1 MPIISHI
8 VRPGRGKMPFQG
20 IVMNA
25 SRISPANT
33 PPAPRF
39 DRKFIDDHNL
49 LERYLDGKLPFK
61 GARDLENWCRAHP
74 EYISELKLPERA
86 QSSLK
91 LLEASGQPIDLREP
105 TPPWWKSPYVLIG
118 AGSAAF
124 VCLAAFWLL
133 FIKYEL
139 LQSRLEDTRRRIDQ
153 GPLVQPAATRNVY
166 VAPDHGPGI
175 DHARIVVNRSKP
187 ELLDVHVDLAYTN
200 KLNQFQMFVD
210 KKDQGRALILNNILK
225 DSNNELRF
233 TLNSSGLP
241 AGLYTARIEA
251 LPLKATQGSPIP
263 IAWLIL
269 EVR

>member
-8 VRPGRGKMPFQG
+8 VRVRRGKMGAG
-20 IVMNA
+20 IDMNA
-25 SRISPANT
+25 RSISPANA

-74 EYISELKLPERA
+74 EYLSEHKLSERA

-105 TPPWWKSPYVLIG
+105 TPPWWKSTYVLIG
-118 AGSAAF
+118 
-124 VCLAAFWLL
+124 LACVTFLTLAVFWLL

-153 GPLVQPAATRNVY
+153 GPLVQPATERSVHI
-166 VAPDHGPGI
+166 APDQQPGM
-175 DHARIVVNRSKP
+175 DRARIVVNRSAP
-187 ELLDVHVDLAYTN
+187 ELLDVHVDMAYTN
-200 KLNQFQMFVD
+200 KLNQFQMLVD

-233 TLNSSGLP
+233 TLNSSGLA
-241 AGLYTARIEA
+241 AGIYTARIEA
-251 LPLKATQGSPIP
+251 LPIRGTQGSPIP